1 MPKAEKVTKKITK
14 SVKTDSQSAGLK
26 VLDMRNKSTSQL
38 TEDLAQVRRDLA
50 EAYRSLSA
58 GELVNPRVI
67 GKYKKTI
74 ARLRTVMVEQA
85 GHPQVKEDS

>member
-1 MPKAEKVTKKITK
+1 MPKAEKITKKSAKT
-14 SVKTDSQSAGLK
+14 VKTDSRTTSLK
-26 VLDMRNKSTSQL
+26 VLDMRAKSANEL
-38 TEDLAQVRRDLA
+38 TEEVTQARRDLA

-85 GHPQVKEDS
+85 SHSQVKEDS